1 MPSSRLIFTAV
12 AVGALGGALSAL
24 WITIA
29 ESQGQR
35 PPWLPPV
42 DALGRAAEAATA
54 ATAAHRS
61 APHPTQA
68 SKPVVDGAP
77 GR

>member
-1 MPSSRLIFTAV
+1 MPSSRSILTAV

-35 PPWLPPV
+35 PPWLPPSEP
-42 DALGRAAEAATA
+42 LTRAAEAAA
-54 ATAAHRS
+54 EVSHRS
-61 APHPTQA
+61 APSPMQA
-68 SKPVVDGAP
+68 PKPVVDGAP
-77 GR
+77 AR